1 MLPQQQFLRALYTG
15 GTLADEALLLLDE
28 RIGPVYANI
37 QTRADRL
44 LQDPSRSHGHTVIDL
59 GEDRFTRGNPHP
71 MIEPSLRAERIRQ
84 EGQEPDVGLLLL
96 DLVLGYGAHH
106 DPAGA
111 IMAAIA
117 ESRARAEVR
126 GGYLPVIASIT
137 GTDADVQ
144 NRRGQKTKLE
154 RAGCIVMPS
163 NFHAAQLALAIARE
177 AWGRHNG

>member
-1 MLPQQQFLRALYTG
+1 MSSQQQYLRGLYTG

-44 LQDPSRSHGHTVIDL
+44 LQDPFRSHGHTVIDL
-59 GEDRFTRGNPHP
+59 GEDRFTRGTPHP

-111 IMAAIA
+111 ITAAIE
-117 ESRARAEVR
+117 ESRAQAEVR

-144 NRRGQKTKLE
+144 NRRAQQTKLE

-163 NFHAAQLALAIARE
+163 NYHAAQLALAIARE
-177 AWGRHNG
+177 AWGRRNG